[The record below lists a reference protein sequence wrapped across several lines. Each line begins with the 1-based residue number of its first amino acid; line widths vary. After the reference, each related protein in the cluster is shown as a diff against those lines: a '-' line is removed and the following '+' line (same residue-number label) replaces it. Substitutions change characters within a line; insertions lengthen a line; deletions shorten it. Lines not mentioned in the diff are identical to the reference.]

1 MSTLHVE
8 NLKGLSSGSNA
19 NKVIVPT
26 GQTLEVTDNLR
37 YDDMPTGSVL
47 QVATTMWNSETQST
61 STSFSDVA
69 NSSLSFTPKLAT
81 SKLVI
86 SASFQFQYYSTGSYY
101 AGGTTRIVHNGT
113 ALDYTSQAYECYGE
127 YPGASSGGTNTHD
140 RVHRMATVSAG
151 NTNARTI
158 KLQLAKY
165 NANVVHVS
173 VNQGAYFYGVL
184 KVEEIKQ

>member
-8 NLKGLSSGSNA
+8 NLKGLSSGGNA

-47 QVATTMWNSETQST
+47 QVATTMWNGETQST
-61 STSFSDVA
+61 STSFADVS
-69 NSSLSFTPKLAT
+69 NSSISFTPKLAT

-86 SASFQFQYYSTGSYY
+86 SASHQFQIYSTSQYW
-101 AGGTTRIVHNGT
+101 AGGTTRIVHDGT
-113 ALDYTSQAYECYGE
+113 ALDYISQSYECYAEFYGV
-127 YPGASSGGTNTHD
+127 SNGTNTHD
-140 RVHRMATVSAG
+140 RLHRMATVSAG

-165 NANVVHVS
+165 GSTTVHVS

>member
-8 NLKGLSSGSNA
+8 NLKGLSSGGNA

-47 QVATTMWNSETQST
+47 QVATTMWTSETQST

-86 SASFQFQYYSTGSYY
+86 SASHQFQIYSTSSYY
-101 AGGTTRIVHNGT
+101 AGGMTRIVHDGT
-113 ALDYTSQAYECYGE
+113 ALDFQSQTYECYDEDYGL
-127 YPGASSGGTNTHD
+127 SSGTNTHD

-165 NANVVHVS
+165 NANVIHVS
-173 VNQGAYFYGVL
+173 VNQGAYFHAVL